1 LRVKITLVESRD
13 PNLSP
18 WLIGYLGSEIAPG
31 NDPVR
36 RVIPARPNSFVQI
49 ILAGD
54 HTLIDVETG
63 LRSDVPAVALFGPLP
78 HYRYDLE
85 VPGQL
90 RTFSIRLQPA
100 AAGQLFGLEPVSL
113 IDSYVPI
120 DLPAGL
126 FAGLAAAPDWAAMA
140 ALVDDWLGGLAQ
152 GKPGEDPVAAA
163 ASELRERHG
172 QAGIHELADAAGV
185 SLRQFQRRFRLLTG
199 LSPKLY
205 ARICRISHAVHRK
218 QLSPEMA
225 WTALAQDAGYSDQS
239 HFIRDFK
246 ALTGVLP
253 KNFLRG
259 QTPIERHPR
268 WRD

>member
-1 LRVKITLVESRD
+1 MKITLVESQS
-13 PNLSP
+13 PGLAP
-18 WLIGYLGSEIAPG
+18 WLIGYLGSEITDEAG
-31 NDPVR
+31 PVR
-36 RVIPARPNSFVQI
+36 RVIPARPNSFIQI

-54 HTLIDVETG
+54 HALVDVETG
-63 LRSDVPAVALFGPLP
+63 LRRDVPAVALFGPLP

-85 VPGQL
+85 IPGQL

-100 AAGQLFGLEPVSL
+100 AAGQLFGLDPVSL
-113 IDSYVPI
+113 IDNLVPI
-120 DLPAGL
+120 TLPPGL
-126 FAGLAAAPDWAAMA
+126 FAELAAAPDWAAMA
-140 ALVDDWLGGLAQ
+140 RMVDVWLGELAR
-152 GKPGEDPVAAA
+152 GKHGKDPVATA

-172 QAGIHELADAAGV
+172 QAGIQELADAAEV
-185 SLRQFQRRFRLLTG
+185 SLRQFQRRFRALTG

-218 QLSPEMA
+218 QLSPDAA
-225 WTALAQDAGYSDQS
+225 WTALALETGYSDQS

-253 KNFLRG
+253 KNFLRD

-268 WRD
+268 WREP